1 MFIGDPCGYVRFFG
15 PLLSVHFVELTS
27 PISVGLIMCIV
38 LYHCFGWLYTGYY
51 IINDYVKFP
60 LFVGYESNSMHPRVL
75 GWLPPRA
82 GVIQDA
88 AFLNMVKSKR
98 EYEEAKHGYG
108 YGSAPNTL
116 LVI

>member
-1 MFIGDPCGYVRFFG
+1 MY
-15 PLLSVHFVELTS
+15 
-27 PISVGLIMCIV
+27 
-38 LYHCFGWLYTGYY
+38 
-51 IINDYVKFP
+51 
-60 LFVGYESNSMHPRVL
+60 PRVL

-116 LVI
+116 FGNLRWQQKIMAKKLNEVLHENPI